1 MELKDL
7 ISDRRPD
14 TLNRGQV
21 RAILDADGDYR
32 NKGWGGQP
40 PPPQPPP
47 QTTPPQTTTQTTTP
61 KPGPKPAPRPQA
73 RPQVKPKPAAAG
85 SPSGSAAP
93 AAPRRNGPPIVAR
106 PRLKSA
112 RAALA
117 EAAQRAQL
125 PRPDFV
131 VNLTL
136 KDVAKGKRRRI
147 WLPNGPFRIKSAIL
161 TVRPGAPD
169 GQRQT
174 LWRRGVKYTAEAR
187 IIMPP
192 NMRREGSCLYQYWGY
207 PFAYLSVNYRSPL
220 GKYSRFAPRTSDF
233 ACYRLEGQGLPV
245 YDQPRRTGDAY
256 IWLGNHNP
264 WELPPMPTLPRAR
277 YGHTLPAA
285 WLRSARE
292 GVFHAV
298 SGACRRIFRR

>member
-7 ISDRRPD
+7 ISDQRPD
-14 TLNRGQV
+14 TLNRGKV
-21 RAILDADGDYR
+21 REILDADGDER
-32 NKGWGGQP
+32 NRGWGGQKP
-40 PPPQPPP
+40 PSPRPPQPPP
-47 QTTPPQTTTQTTTP
+47 PTSKRPASPQPPPPTP
-61 KPGPKPAPRPQA
+61 KG
-73 RPQVKPKPAAAG
+73 PAASTPRAKPG
-85 SPSGSAAP
+85 AAAP
-93 AAPRRNGPPIVAR
+93 AAPRRNYPPTVAR

-161 TVRPGAPD
+161 NIRPGAPD

-174 LWRRGVKYTAEAR
+174 LWWRGVKYTAEAR

-292 GVFHAV
+292 GIGYAISKV
-298 SGACRRIFRR
+298 CRRIFGR

>member
-7 ISDRRPD
+7 ISDQRPD
-14 TLNRGQV
+14 TLNRGKV
-21 RAILDADGDYR
+21 REILDADGDER
-32 NKGWGGQP
+32 NRGWGGQKP
-40 PPPQPPP
+40 PSPRPPQPPP
-47 QTTPPQTTTQTTTP
+47 SQPPPTSKRPASPQPPPPTP
-61 KPGPKPAPRPQA
+61 KG
-73 RPQVKPKPAAAG
+73 PAASTPRAKPG
-85 SPSGSAAP
+85 GAAP
-93 AAPRRNGPPIVAR
+93 AAPRRNYPPIVAR
-106 PRLKSA
+106 PQLKSA
-112 RAALA
+112 RAVLA

-161 TVRPGAPD
+161 NIRPGAPD

-187 IIMPP
+187 ITMPN
-192 NMRREGSCLYQYWGY
+192 NMRREGSCLYRYMGY
-207 PFAYLSVNYRSPL
+207 PFTYLSVDYRNPL
-220 GKYSRFAPRTSDF
+220 GKYAGFFPPTSDF

-245 YDQPRRTGDAY
+245 YDQPHRTGDAY
-256 IWLGNHNP
+256 IWLGNHDP

-285 WLRSARE
+285 WLRSVRI
-292 GVFHAV
+292 GIGQAV
-298 SGACRRIFRR
+298 SRACRRIFGR